1 MFVNLPKNKVAKDV
15 KKSKAK
21 FFWGECE
28 IYQCNAQKRQG
39 LCGKCK
45 DFPCEKLKEW
55 AASENPERI
64 DNLKTLL

>member
-21 FFWGECE
+21 FFGESVKY
-28 IYQCNAQKRQG
+28 ISAMHKKRQEH
-39 LCGKCK
+39 CGKCK